1 MYQASDYFEQNA
13 GSVSADV
20 SVVDDRFITE
30 PMTTVKPTEQQV
42 SEEELHRFFEQ
53 AISDRIQAVS
63 ACLNRI
69 NGPLTS
75 QPHTT
80 DEREC
85 LVLAR
90 SYLSPRQG
98 SSTFG
103 SVLVPLAGIL
113 SGGQV
118 TRGAGIW
125 SSLLSNPW
133 QRGITLVSLALLLM
147 MSGFDLMGVLV
158 LHLR

>member
-1 MYQASDYFEQNA
+1 MQD
-13 GSVSADV
+13 
-20 SVVDDRFITE
+20 
-30 PMTTVKPTEQQV
+30 
-42 SEEELHRFFEQ
+42 
-53 AISDRIQAVS
+53 VS

-69 NGPLTS
+69 NGPFTS
-75 QPHTT
+75 QLHTT

-85 LVLAR
+85 LVPAR
-90 SYLSPRQG
+90 G
-98 SSTFG
+98 TSTLPN
-103 SVLVPLAGIL
+103 VLVPLAG
-113 SGGQV
+113 

>member
-1 MYQASDYFEQNA
+1 MYQASDHFEQNA
-13 GSVSADV
+13 GSVSAGV

-30 PMTTVKPTEQQV
+30 PMTTVKPAEQQV

-53 AISDRIQAVS
+53 AISDRIQDVS

-75 QPHTT
+75 QLHTT
-80 DEREC
+80 DEREG
-85 LVLAR
+85 LVPAR
-90 SYLSPRQG
+90 G
-98 SSTFG
+98 TSTFG
-103 SVLVPLAGIL
+103 SVLVPLAG
-113 SGGQV
+113 

>member
-1 MYQASDYFEQNA
+1 MYQASGYFEQNA
-13 GSVSADV
+13 DRASADV
-20 SVVDDRFITE
+20 SVVDDRFGTE
-30 PMTTVKPTEQQV
+30 PMTTVKPAEPQV

-53 AISDRIQAVS
+53 AISDRMQAVS

-75 QPHTT
+75 GPHTT
-80 DEREC
+80 DDKRYAGSREVTPSAEP
-85 LVLAR
+85 L
-90 SYLSPRQG
+90 RQQG
-98 SSTFG
+98 
-103 SVLVPLAGIL
+103 
-113 SGGQV
+113 
-118 TRGAGIW
+118 GAGIW
-125 SSLLSNPW
+125 SSLLSHPW

>member
-1 MYQASDYFEQNA
+1 MHQASDYFEQNA

-30 PMTTVKPTEQQV
+30 LMTTVKPAEQQV

-63 ACLNRI
+63 VYLNRI
-69 NGPLTS
+69 NGPLPS

-85 LVLAR
+85 LVSAR
-90 SYLSPRQG
+90 G
-98 SSTFG
+98 TSTFG
-103 SVLVPLAGIL
+103 SVLESCLGDRYPLAG
-113 SGGQV
+113 

-133 QRGITLVSLALLLM
+133 QRSITLVSLALLLM